1 MLARTLEE
9 AEIPTVLITNMPYW
23 AERIGVPRV
32 LAVEHPFSCPIGYP
46 GDEEGQLQVLQVAL
60 SLFDT
65 CQTPGQIIEYVDQWP
80 EPVNEAIQSWQP
92 LEPSP
97 IIRLLSP
104 RIRELIRQKGQRKP

>member
-1 MLARTLEE
+1 VLARALEE
-9 AEIPTVLITNMPYW
+9 ANVPTVLITNMPYW

-46 GDEEGQLQVLQVAL
+46 GDEEGQLQLLQVAL

-65 CQTPGQIIEYVDQWP
+65 GQNPGKITEYVDQWP
-80 EPVNEAIQSWQP
+80 ESVNEAIQSWQP

-104 RIRELIRQKGQRKP
+104 RIRELLRRKSQ